1 MKLWIY
7 VTSRLCLSIA
17 AHACW
22 FQKHS
27 IIPISLMYSGRI
39 WFRDVT
45 GLGLAE
51 CFCGSYGPI
60 YTCIPLSQLRAQ
72 RTVKHVN
79 ERSQRL
85 MNSFDK
91 YEH

>member
-22 FQKHS
+22 FQKYS
-27 IIPISLMYSGRI
+27 IIPISLIYSGRI

-60 YTCIPLSQLRAQ
+60 YTYIPPNSDHHLEQHVSQLHAQ

-79 ERSQRL
+79 ERSQR
-85 MNSFDK
+85 
-91 YEH
+91 